1 MILSWYTIGAPGGSG
16 STSRPSGAG
25 TTGSSVKVIEA
36 GHCVICSEGVIDS
49 VMYHCGHMCT
59 CTACGL
65 ELKSKALK
73 CPICRAPIS
82 DVIRTYASML

>member
-1 MILSWYTIGAPGGSG
+1 MIAMGDLIVTGAPGASRASEVG
-16 STSRPSGAG
+16 TSA
-25 TTGSSVKVIEA
+25 SSAKVVEA